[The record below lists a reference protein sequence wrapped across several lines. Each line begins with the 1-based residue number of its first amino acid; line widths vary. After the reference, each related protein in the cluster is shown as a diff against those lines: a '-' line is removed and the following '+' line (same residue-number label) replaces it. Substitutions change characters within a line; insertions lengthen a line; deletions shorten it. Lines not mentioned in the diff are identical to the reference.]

1 MKHSEIVPL
10 RRTAAL
16 LLCLVLAAV
25 LFVPAAA
32 KAQENGKVV
41 RVGWY
46 DSSYNALDERGRR
59 SGYAYE
65 YQIKLACYT
74 GWTYEY
80 ISGSWSDLLEML
92 EKGEID
98 LMSDVSYTEERTE
111 YMLYSSLPMG
121 SEEYYLFVSP
131 DNREILPEDPRT
143 QNGKRIGVNKGSV
156 QADLY
161 REWAEQ
167 NGVEPEI
174 VEVSYTEEESLEKL
188 AVGELD
194 GYVTVD
200 SFVHSTQAIPICKT
214 GSSDYYFAVSKN
226 RPDLLD
232 ELNAAMSRIQDE
244 NRYYNQQ
251 LFEKYIRRVGANAFL
266 TAEEVD
272 WLAEHGTI
280 RMGYQDNYLAFC
292 AQDKNTG
299 ELTGVMKDYLL
310 YAANCMAN
318 AHLDF
323 EAVCYPTAAAA
334 LEALG
339 KGEVDC
345 VFPANFSPYNGEQI
359 GVVMTPPLAETEV
372 FAVIRHTDQRNFA
385 RREHVAVAVN
395 EGNPNYDAFLVEHFP
410 DWRCLYYP
418 TTADCLKAV
427 ADGVADCVL
436 ISNYR
441 YNNVA
446 RLCEKYRLTT
456 ISTNVEM
463 DYSFAVEKG
472 ETLLYSILTKTVGMV
487 PKSTV
492 NTAMSYYIS
501 EEAKLSLRD
510 FLQDHLVTVLSVAA
524 AVVLIILLL
533 LIQNMRSV
541 RKAQRLIAATE
552 TDALTGL
559 YNRDYFFEYANRMF
573 REHPEMPMD
582 AVVVNIEQFHSVN
595 ELNGRD
601 FGDEVLRVLGK
612 EILAVARE
620 NGGIGGRFGADRFD
634 IYCRRLENYRSVYKR
649 LQQVLTDLAPN
660 ANIRIRMGVMPW
672 QEKVEPVQLFDR
684 ARIAC
689 GMARGHYKDRLVV
702 FDDQV
707 RKREIYEQRL
717 LNDLSRALDE
727 YQFEVYYQPK
737 FDIQAEPPRLASAE
751 ALVRWRHPELG
762 MIPPDEFIPLFEKNG
777 QISLVDRYVWSEAA
791 RQVVRWREQYGITI
805 PVSVNLSRVD
815 VFDPKLEKTLDEILQ
830 VNQLD
835 HDSLKLEVT
844 ESAYTENADQVIRV
858 VENLRR
864 KGYTVEMDDFGT
876 GYSSLNMLSA
886 MPIDVLKMDR
896 AFVRNIEHSEKDIQ
910 LVALILDIARNLK
923 VPVVAEGVETGK
935 QVELLKELGC
945 GLVQGYFFSRPLHA
959 SEFETKYV
967 REARP
972 DADPAQSESLKGD

>member
-1 MKHSEIVPL
+1 MKQSEIVPL

-16 LLCLVLAAV
+16 LLCLVLAAA
-25 LFVPAAA
+25 LLVPAAA
-32 KAQENGKVV
+32 EAQENGKVV

-92 EKGEID
+92 ETGEID

-111 YMLYSSLPMG
+111 YMLYPSLPMG
-121 SEEYYLFVSP
+121 SEEYFLFVSP

-156 QADLY
+156 QADQY

-167 NGVEPEI
+167 NGIEPEI

-200 SFVHSTQAIPICKT
+200 SFVHPTQAIPICKT

-232 ELNAAMSRIQDE
+232 ELNAAMSHIQDE

-272 WLAEHGTI
+272 WLAAHGPI

-299 ELTGVMKDYLL
+299 ELTGVMKDYLA
-310 YAANCMAN
+310 YAADCMAN

-345 VFPANFSPYNGEQI
+345 VFPANFSPYDGEQI

-395 EGNPNYDAFLVEHFP
+395 EGNPNYDAFLVDHFP

-441 YNNVA
+441 YNNIA

-456 ISTNVEM
+456 ISTNAEM

-492 NTAMSYYIS
+492 NAAMSYYIS
-501 EEAKLSLRD
+501 EDAKLSLRD

-524 AVVLIILLL
+524 AVLLIILLL

-541 RKAQRLIAATE
+541 RKARKLIAATE

-573 REHPEMPMD
+573 HEHPEMPMD

-612 EILAVARE
+612 EIHAVANE

-634 IYCRRLENYRSVYKR
+634 IYCRRLENYRGVYKR

-689 GMARGHYKDRLVV
+689 GMARGHYKDRL
-702 FDDQV
+702 
-707 RKREIYEQRL
+707 
-717 LNDLSRALDE
+717 
-727 YQFEVYYQPK
+727 
-737 FDIQAEPPRLASAE
+737 
-751 ALVRWRHPELG
+751 
-762 MIPPDEFIPLFEKNG
+762 
-777 QISLVDRYVWSEAA
+777 
-791 RQVVRWREQYGITI
+791 
-805 PVSVNLSRVD
+805 
-815 VFDPKLEKTLDEILQ
+815 
-830 VNQLD
+830 
-835 HDSLKLEVT
+835 
-844 ESAYTENADQVIRV
+844 
-858 VENLRR
+858 
-864 KGYTVEMDDFGT
+864 
-876 GYSSLNMLSA
+876 
-886 MPIDVLKMDR
+886 
-896 AFVRNIEHSEKDIQ
+896 
-910 LVALILDIARNLK
+910 
-923 VPVVAEGVETGK
+923 
-935 QVELLKELGC
+935 
-945 GLVQGYFFSRPLHA
+945 
-959 SEFETKYV
+959 
-967 REARP
+967 
-972 DADPAQSESLKGD
+972 

>member
-1 MKHSEIVPL
+1 MKQSQIVPL

-16 LLCLVLAAV
+16 LLCLVLAAA
-25 LFVPAAA
+25 LLVPAAA
-32 KAQENGKVV
+32 EAQENGKVV

-65 YQIKLACYT
+65 YQIKLSCYT

-80 ISGSWSDLLEML
+80 VSGSWSDLLEML

-121 SEEYYLFVSP
+121 SEEYFLFVSP
-131 DNREILPEDPRT
+131 DNREILQEDPRT

-156 QADLY
+156 QADQY

-200 SFVHSTQAIPICKT
+200 SFVHSTRAIPICKT
-214 GSSDYYFAVSKN
+214 GSSDFYFAVSKN

-266 TAEEVD
+266 TAEEVA

-299 ELTGVMKDYLL
+299 ELTGLMKDYLA
-310 YAANCMAN
+310 YAADCMAN

-334 LEALG
+334 FEALG

-345 VFPANFSPYNGEQI
+345 VFPANLSPYDGEQI

-372 FAVIRHTDQRNFA
+372 FAVIRQTDQRNFA
-385 RREHVAVAVN
+385 RRERVAVAVN
-395 EGNPNYDAFLVEHFP
+395 EGNPNYDAFLVDHFP

-456 ISTNVEM
+456 ISTNAEM
-463 DYSFAVEKG
+463 DYSLAVEKG
-472 ETLLYSILTKTVGMV
+472 ETLLYSILTKTVWMV
-487 PKSTV
+487 PKATV

-501 EEAKLSLRD
+501 EKAKLSLRD
-510 FLQDHLVTVLSVAA
+510 FLQDHLVTVLSVTA

-541 RKAQRLIAATE
+541 RKARRLIAATE

-595 ELNGRD
+595 EINGRD

-612 EILAVARE
+612 EILAVAGE

-634 IYCRRLENYRSVYKR
+634 IYCRRLENYRSVYHR

-660 ANIRIRMGVMPW
+660 ANLRIRMGVMPW

-707 RKREIYEQRL
+707 REREIYEQRL

-777 QISLVDRYVWSEAA
+777 QISLVDRYVWTEAA

-815 VFDPKLEKTLDEILQ
+815 VFDPKLEKTLDEILK

-858 VENLRR
+858 VESLRR

-935 QVELLKELGC
+935 QVELLKDLGC

>member
-59 SGYAYE
+59 RGYAYE

-143 QNGKRIGVNKGSV
+143 QNGRRIGVNKGSV
-156 QADLY
+156 QADQY

-167 NGVEPEI
+167 NGIEPEI

-200 SFVHSTQAIPICKT
+200 SFVHPTQAIPICKT

-292 AQDKNTG
+292 AQDKSTG

-310 YAANCMAN
+310 YAADCMAN

-345 VFPANFSPYNGEQI
+345 VFPANFSPYDGEQI

-492 NTAMSYYIS
+492 NAAMSYYIS

-541 RKAQRLIAATE
+541 RKARRLIAATE

-559 YNRDYFFEYANRMF
+559 YNRDYFFEYADRMF
-573 REHPEMPMD
+573 REHPEVPMD

-595 ELNGRD
+595 ELHGRD

-707 RKREIYEQRL
+707 REREIYEQRL

-777 QISLVDRYVWSEAA
+777 QISLVDRYVWSAAA
-791 RQVVRWREQYGITI
+791 RQVVRWREHYGITI

-815 VFDPKLEKTLDEILQ
+815 VFDPKLEKTLDEILL
-830 VNQLD
+830 VSQLD
-835 HDSLKLEVT
+835 HDTLKLEVT

-858 VENLRR
+858 VESLRK
-864 KGYTVEMDDFGT
+864 KGYIVEMDDFGT

-923 VPVVAEGVETGK
+923 VPVIAEGVETGK

-945 GLVQGYFFSRPLHA
+945 GFVQGYFFSRPLHA
-959 SEFETKYV
+959 SEFEAKYV
-967 REARP
+967 RKARP